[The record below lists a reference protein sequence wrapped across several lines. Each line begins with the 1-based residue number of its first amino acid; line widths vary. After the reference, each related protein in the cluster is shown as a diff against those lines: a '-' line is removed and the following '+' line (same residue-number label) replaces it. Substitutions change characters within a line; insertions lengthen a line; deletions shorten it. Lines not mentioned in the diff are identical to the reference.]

1 MQYSNKTWFVLLAF
15 LLSMLFLLTSCS
27 FFVPPGHEEPEDEGK
42 NIDSESPPKSEEN
55 EQEQPVSPS
64 EDDSPASEDN
74 TSEPE
79 EETPDPDTL
88 LEMQVQEYI
97 DNMTLKQKIGQM
109 IIVGFDGFEPSEAV
123 KDMIKNYHVGS
134 VILFSR
140 NVKDS
145 SQLVKL
151 NNDLKELNKD
161 NPLPLII
168 SADQEGGRVTR
179 LPADA
184 TKFPANLVISNR
196 KSAQLAYD
204 VGKVTGL
211 EMKAYGFNLNFAPVL
226 DIFSNPKNTVIGDR
240 APGTTPET
248 VSEIGI
254 ALMEGLRDG
263 GIIPVIKHFPGHG
276 DTVMDSHIDLPSID
290 HGWDR
295 LENFELVPFRK
306 AIEAGADMVM
316 VAHIVFPSIMD
327 EKLPAS
333 LSREM
338 ITGVLR
344 ERFNF
349 DGVIISDDMDMGAI
363 QKHYSMEEAAV
374 KAVLAGTDIVSV
386 CHSHE
391 RQKKAYEAILNAV
404 EDGTIP
410 MERINES
417 VRRIIKL
424 KLKYELTDV
433 PVNPD
438 ELYKVVGIEEH
449 RAVADKARG
458 RN

>member
-1 MQYSNKTWFVLLAF
+1 M
-15 LLSMLFLLTSCS
+15 
-27 FFVPPGHEEPEDEGK
+27 
-42 NIDSESPPKSEEN
+42 
-55 EQEQPVSPS
+55 
-64 EDDSPASEDN
+64 
-74 TSEPE
+74 
-79 EETPDPDTL
+79 
-88 LEMQVQEYI
+88 
-97 DNMTLKQKIGQM
+97 
-109 IIVGFDGFEPSEAV
+109 
-123 KDMIKNYHVGS
+123 
-134 VILFSR
+134 
-140 NVKDS
+140 
-145 SQLVKL
+145 
-151 NNDLKELNKD
+151 
-161 NPLPLII
+161 
-168 SADQEGGRVTR
+168 
-179 LPADA
+179 
-184 TKFPANLVISNR
+184 ISNR

-306 AIEAGADMVM
+306 AIEAGADIVM

-449 RAVADKARG
+449 RAVADKAWG